1 MKTALRKMGNS
12 QGVLIPKPLLAEV
25 GLQTD
30 DIVDIKVKKGRIV
43 ITPAGRGTRAGWAE
57 DGKALRAAG
66 EAGLH
71 WPSPL
76 VRGTDVRTGK

>member
-30 DIVDIKVKKGRIV
+30 DIVDLKVKKGRIV
-43 ITPAGRGTRAGWAE
+43 ITPAGRVARAGWAE
-57 DGKALRAAG
+57 DGKALRVAG
-66 EAGLH
+66 EAALQ
-71 WPSPL
+71 WPSPF
-76 VRGTDVRTGK
+76 VPRTDARTGE